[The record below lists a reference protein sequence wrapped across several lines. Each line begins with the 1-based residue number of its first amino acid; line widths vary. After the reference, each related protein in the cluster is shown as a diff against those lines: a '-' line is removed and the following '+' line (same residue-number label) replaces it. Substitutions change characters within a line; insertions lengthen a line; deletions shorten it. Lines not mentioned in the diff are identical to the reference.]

1 MKDKY
6 DVVVIGGGIGGLSA
20 AALTAKAGKSVLV
33 VDQRPGPGGVCHSFE
48 RDGYIFDIGPH
59 LLSGCGPNGV
69 VTKHLAELGVSDK
82 VEFLETNPLANIR
95 LPDFSVEVPP
105 DQMKFI
111 DNLSKEFPEKRSGIE
126 MLFREMQQAYED
138 MNELP
143 SSLSLWQFLKVP
155 VNHPVFM
162 KYPNQ
167 TFDTMAEDFV
177 MDEKLNAAI
186 SSFWTY
192 FGIPPSKMSAL
203 FWAAVVI
210 AYLNDGG
217 HIAKGGSA
225 KVGGAYVAGLKN
237 HGGDTLWNH
246 QVDEIL
252 IENGKASG
260 VKVRS
265 VEGRWDKS
273 GRYIGNEGNDK
284 HVIINADCVISNADV
299 VTTMNS
305 MLPPSTVS
313 EKYLNKLNL
322 QEETPSLFKVS
333 LGVKMDIPDGMK
345 YHDTIIFDSYD
356 MDDVFRRMNENV
368 PDTPV
373 DITIPSLTDPTLAPE
388 GCHVVHLWN
397 YAPFMDGD
405 SWDSMADEVTEKM
418 IISSEKYLPGLAES
432 IEVKLTMTPN
442 SMQRYAR
449 TKKGAPYGWTFS
461 PSQIGVNRLQ
471 PRTPIKNLLL
481 AGHWTTPGAGVAGV
495 AMSGENTASIV
506 LNEMDKRYLWRKS
519 A

>member
-1 MKDKY
+1 M
-6 DVVVIGGGIGGLSA
+6 A
-20 AALTAKAGKSVLV
+20 AGALTAKEGKSVLV

-48 RDGYIFDIGPH
+48 RGGYIFDVGPH

-82 VEFLETNPLANIR
+82 VEFLETIPLANIR
-95 LPDFSVEVPP
+95 FPEFSVEVPP
-105 DQMKFI
+105 DSMKFI
-111 DNLSKEFPEKRSGIE
+111 NNLSKEFPENRSGME

-177 MDEKLNAAI
+177 TDEKLNAAI

-203 FWAAVVI
+203 FWSAVMM
-210 AYLNDGG
+210 AYLNEGG

-225 KVGGAYVAGLKN
+225 KVGEAYVAGLKT

-246 QVDEIL
+246 QVDEI
-252 IENGKASG
+252 IINNGKAAG
-260 VKVRS
+260 IKLHS
-265 VEGRWDKS
+265 VEGRWDDS
-273 GRYIGNEGNDK
+273 GRYVGKEDSAEDF
-284 HVIINADCVISNADV
+284 VINADAVISNVDV
-299 VTTMNS
+299 ETTMKS
-305 MLPPSTVS
+305 MLPSSTIS
-313 EKYLNKLNL
+313 KKYLEKLTQ
-322 QEETPSLFKVS
+322 QEETPSLFKIS
-333 LGVKMDIPDGMK
+333 LGVKMAIPKKMK
-345 YHDTIIFDSYD
+345 YHDTILFDSYD
-356 MDDVFRRMNENV
+356 MDDVFRRMSENI
-368 PDTPV
+368 PDSPV

-397 YAPFMDGD
+397 YAPFMDEK
-405 SWDSMADEVTEKM
+405 SWESKADEVTEQM
-418 IISSEKYLPGLAES
+418 IISTEKYLPGLADS
-432 IEVKLTMTPN
+432 IEVKVTMTPA
-442 SMQRYAR
+442 SMHRYAR
-449 TKKGAPYGWTFS
+449 TKNGAPYGWTFS

-481 AGHWTTPGAGVAGV
+481 AGHWTTPGAGIAGV
-495 AMSGENTASIV
+495 AMSGENTASIL

-519 A
+519 V